1 MCLSCVNCIT
11 FDVQIDKVVDYEY
24 VSVRGEGEVLREL
37 GISHKYTMS
46 CTKLKVNTRI
56 ISSVILSFFF
66 FSICFRGESA
76 SVQFGFCSQLPGD
89 W

>member
-1 MCLSCVNCIT
+1 M

-24 VSVRGEGEVLREL
+24 VLVRGEGEVLREL

-46 CTKLKVNTRI
+46 CTKLKVNTGI
-56 ISSVILSFFF
+56 ILSVFLFFF
-66 FSICFRGESA
+66 LLFSLCFRSESA
-76 SVQFGFCSQLPGD
+76 SVQFGFRSQLPAG